1 MGGISH
7 LNHRQDL
14 LPLVHVIFSFSFTGI
29 IIHSRSSSSGCGK
42 LLVAKQKAAPET
54 ADAAFPNAQIQLR
67 EKPKWHSAGPESKA
81 VPESCNHCL
90 PKPEMS
96 RRKGHAQWYRALDDE
111 VFQTDRQTDLER
123 SHNRGLSGWLAMLK
137 KEPPEKVAKGDWE
150 FVVRQNCTLSME
162 SYSK

>member
-7 LNHRQDL
+7 LNHCQDL

-29 IIHSRSSSSGCGK
+29 IIHSRSSSLGCGK
-42 LLVAKQKAAPET
+42 LLLAEQKAAPET

-81 VPESCNHCL
+81 VPESGNHCL

-111 VFQTDRQTDLER
+111 AFQTDRQRLR
-123 SHNRGLSGWLAMLK
+123 KIPQPRAMGWSAMLK

-150 FVVRQNCTLSME
+150 FVIRQNCTLSME
-162 SYSK
+162 GYSK